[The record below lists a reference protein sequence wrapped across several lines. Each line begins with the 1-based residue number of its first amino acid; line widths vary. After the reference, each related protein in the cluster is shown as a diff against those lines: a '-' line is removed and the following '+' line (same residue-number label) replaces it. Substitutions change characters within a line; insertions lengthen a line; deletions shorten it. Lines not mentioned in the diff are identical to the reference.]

1 MALKKGGGDKKRCD
15 IHTENRILLSHKKKY
30 EVLPFAEIW
39 MDLENIMLGEISQ
52 ERQIL
57 YNITYMWNLRK
68 ITQMNIHTKEKQ
80 TRETDQRHRK

>member
-1 MALKKGGGDKKRCD
+1 M
-15 IHTENRILLSHKKKY
+15 
-30 EVLPFAEIW
+30 LPFAEIW